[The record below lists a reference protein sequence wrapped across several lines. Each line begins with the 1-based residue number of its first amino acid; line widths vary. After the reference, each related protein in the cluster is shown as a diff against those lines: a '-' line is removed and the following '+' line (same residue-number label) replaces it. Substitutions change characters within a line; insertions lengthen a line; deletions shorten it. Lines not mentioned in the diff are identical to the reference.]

1 MSDWALMAV
10 ISIFV
15 VLVTLGVSTAYYS
28 ARVDE
33 VRRDCIRRLAH
44 ANAEL
49 MAVQDMLKK
58 TEMQRRV
65 LGSVPIAK
73 YLREDTE

>member
-1 MSDWALMAV
+1 MAV

-15 VLVTLGVSTAYYS
+15 VLVTLGVSTAYYTV
-28 ARVDE
+28 RVDE
-33 VRRDCIRRLAH
+33 LKADCIRRIAH
-44 ANAEL
+44 ANSEL
-49 MAVQDMLKK
+49 LAVQGMLKK

>member
-1 MSDWALMAV
+1 MSDWMLMAV
-10 ISIFV
+10 ISTVV
-15 VLVTLGVSTAYYS
+15 VLVTLGMSTAYY
-28 ARVDE
+28 ATRVDE
-33 VRRDCIRRLAH
+33 LKADCIRRIAQ

-49 MAVQDMLKK
+49 LAVQGMLKK

-73 YLREDTE
+73 YLKEEE